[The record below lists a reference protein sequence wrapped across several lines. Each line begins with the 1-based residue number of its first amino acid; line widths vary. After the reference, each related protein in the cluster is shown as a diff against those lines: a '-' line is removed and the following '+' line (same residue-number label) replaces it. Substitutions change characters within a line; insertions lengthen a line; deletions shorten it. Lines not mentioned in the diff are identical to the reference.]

1 MKKWMKEPS
10 GEGLAIHPGPESCVG
25 ICEDAREALT
35 GETAGEVLSSEINCN
50 RNADLVGQGG
60 RQHVTEATRRAW

>member
-1 MKKWMKEPS
+1 MKEPY

-25 ICEDAREALT
+25 IREDAGEALT
-35 GETAGEVLSSEINCN
+35 GETAGEVSSSEILSN
-50 RNADLVGQGG
+50 RNADLVGRRG